1 MNPEGTILLRASYF
15 SSQDGR
21 RAAMDEIADA
31 INGSAAGRLLDMRNL
46 HLAADEALTN
56 AMEHGNRWNPEKK
69 VHVKVILKDRQL
81 SISIEDEGAG
91 FDADAIRNNRIKKDS
106 RRGRGIRLIQE
117 FCTARWNDRGNHIEL
132 DFELESDEQKD

>member
-1 MNPEGTILLRASYF
+1 
-15 SSQDGR
+15 
-21 RAAMDEIADA
+21 MDEIADA